1 MRAQRAELPS
11 AAWEPKRQQGWRGQR
26 PWGWKLSPGAQDTW
40 AVTGLFRM
48 RRVTWSGFPYRRGG
62 GFPSATSTLLL
73 VSNNRGERREGAQE
87 GRTTGWSSRL
97 LWVTWVVYC
106 KWKPSLLFSFPVQC
120 LWLSP
125 SPAHSSGGCQI
136 KVAPDGVK
144 QAKKT
149 IFNTL
154 PIRELNSPETTG
166 RGNFKRWG
174 ELREK
179 HWPC

>member
-1 MRAQRAELPS
+1 MEAE
-11 AAWEPKRQQGWRGQR
+11 
-26 PWGWKLSPGAQDTW
+26 PWGTRHLGSDWTLPNEEGWPGQASFIEG
-40 AVTGLFRM
+40 AGR
-48 RRVTWSGFPYRRGG
+48 FPL
-62 GFPSATSTLLL
+62 ATSSLLL

-87 GRTTGWSSRL
+87 GRKTGWSSHL

-125 SPAHSSGGCQI
+125 SLAHSSGGCQI

-144 QAKKT
+144 RAKKT

-154 PIRELNSPETTG
+154 PIREFNSPETTG
-166 RGNFKRWG
+166 RGNFKSWG

-179 HWPC
+179 HWPCYGAGWLVWLCHLCLLMVTYWS